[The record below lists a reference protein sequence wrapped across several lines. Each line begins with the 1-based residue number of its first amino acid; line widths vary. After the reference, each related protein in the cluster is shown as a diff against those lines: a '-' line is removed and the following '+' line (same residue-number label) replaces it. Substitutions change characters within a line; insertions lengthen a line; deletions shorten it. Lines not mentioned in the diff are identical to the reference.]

1 MTAKSKLHTRVFDSS
16 TPSKGK
22 VDNGKK
28 SQHDCGKWV
37 PKPHLTPPYS
47 DFAWAGLKDI
57 WSIMNKS
64 MHIDEGGDRT
74 THKGTKKRKRTEGW
88 RNTQWGGRRNTVF
101 FGHSETQ
108 TEVHYRAG
116 AHGKNGGG
124 DKSKGAF

>member
-1 MTAKSKLHTRVFDSS
+1 MGLRGAIFGGVTAKSKLHTRVFDSS

-37 PKPHLTPPYS
+37 PKPHLTSPYS

-57 WSIMNKS
+57 WSIMKKS

-74 THKGTKKRKRTEGW
+74 THKGRGRQ
-88 RNTQWGGRRNTVF
+88 RNPKGQRDGETHNGEDG
-101 FGHSETQ
+101 ETQ
-108 TEVHYRAG
+108 YFLDTQKHEQ
-116 AHGKNGGG
+116 
-124 DKSKGAF
+124 SFI